1 MMEMLRPHNGIIIL
15 KIATDLDTENVV
27 SLQPRLEAL
36 VDQHAENII
45 LDFTKSNIRIIN
57 QGINII
63 CRNNMHRFFQLKMGE
78 CLVFQKLSQQEQVIL
93 KALDYLNK

>member
-1 MMEMLRPHNGIIIL
+1 MKNP
-15 KIATDLDTENVV
+15 
-27 SLQPRLEAL
+27 
-36 VDQHAENII
+36 ENIK
-45 LDFTKSNIRIIN
+45 LSNGGIVCDIKIN
-57 QGINII
+57 EGINII